1 MMPAAGLRTHV
12 PRYGLSAS
20 TFLGSAGLW
29 EPGPVAL
36 GGAQVGVVGMAT
48 PPPPPAISPP
58 SGPAGSPGSR
68 VRSSGGSGWQPAG
81 SSEPAAGR
89 AALGPGAEPPPPPPA
104 CGRRPAAARSPLG
117 SLGPGRDLLLS
128 PGLVHPPPSCPLL
141 WYSIAS
147 YSSLLPTG
155 RVSMALGLEGLKL
168 SCLRQPSDLP
178 HSQSLVSSP
187 SPHPPLIQ
195 IQVAMKSSSPPGWGG
210 HKALPG
216 LPLTFELAAP
226 QFLTSPGPS

>member
-1 MMPAAGLRTHV
+1 MRWPLLLQSTGSQ
-12 PRYGLSAS
+12 PRG
-20 TFLGSAGLW
+20 FH
-29 EPGPVAL
+29 
-36 GGAQVGVVGMAT
+36 
-48 PPPPPAISPP
+48 
-58 SGPAGSPGSR
+58 
-68 VRSSGGSGWQPAG
+68 AG

-168 SCLRQPSDLP
+168 SCLRQPSDEVFVSEVCALVFFPFLDCKVLGSKGVAIICSFLP
-178 HSQSLVSSP
+178 
-187 SPHPPLIQ
+187 
-195 IQVAMKSSSPPGWGG
+195 W
-210 HKALPG
+210 
-216 LPLTFELAAP
+216 
-226 QFLTSPGPS
+226 

>member
-1 MMPAAGLRTHV
+1 M
-12 PRYGLSAS
+12 
-20 TFLGSAGLW
+20 
-29 EPGPVAL
+29 AL
-36 GGAQVGVVGMAT
+36 GGARVGVVGMAT
-48 PPPPPAISPP
+48 PPLPPAISPP
-58 SGPAGSPGSR
+58 RGPAGSPGSR
-68 VRSSGGSGWQPAG
+68 VRPSGGSGWQPAG

-147 YSSLLPTG
+147 YSSLRPTG

-168 SCLRQPSDLP
+168 SCLRQPSDPPQLP
-178 HSQSLVSSP
+178 KPGFFPIPTPTSDPDLLPASAGITVNPGGRGELLSSW
-187 SPHPPLIQ
+187 L
-195 IQVAMKSSSPPGWGG
+195 GG
-210 HKALPG
+210 HEALPG
-216 LPLTFELAAP
+216 LPLTFELASP
-226 QFLTSPGPS
+226 QSLTSPGPS